1 MNPEREHMLANEP
14 VSSLI
19 WKLSLPATVGMLVQA
34 LYNLVDTIY
43 IGHSVGALGIAGLSI
58 SFPLQMIIGGT
69 GAMLGMGAASVISRN
84 LGAKNYKRAEVAFG
98 NNLLAILIFG
108 GAIALVGKFL
118 TVPILQ
124 AFGATEAI
132 LPYAL
137 DYMSVIFL
145 GAPLI
150 VFCMS
155 MNNVIRSE
163 GAAKVAMYSM
173 VIGAIANIILDPVF
187 IFVLDMGVRGAAIA
201 TVMARLV
208 VIGWITYYYSTGQS
222 FLKFSIKYM
231 KPQLDIMV
239 EIIAIGFPAL
249 VRHAASSFVFGMVN
263 QLAAFYGGDMAV
275 ALFGVNNRVII
286 FSFMPAIGIAQGM
299 QPILGY
305 SYGAG
310 SYHRVREVILKSALI
325 ATVFSSLLACVF
337 FIFPKTVISIFTH
350 DPALLEMGPHAL
362 RLMTFALCVIGF
374 QMIGGTLFQAIG
386 KALPSFILNT
396 SRQILILI
404 PVLYFLPKYIGID
417 GVWLAFPIADIL
429 STFITVLVVIPQM
442 KSLKRAEL
450 AMEGE

>member
-1 MNPEREHMLANEP
+1 MLANEP
-14 VSSLI
+14 ISRLI

-208 VIGWITYYYSTGQS
+208 VVGWITYYYSTGQS

-231 KPQLDIMV
+231 KPQLDILG

-310 SYHRVREVILKSALI
+310 SYNRAREVILKSALI
-325 ATVFSSLLACVF
+325 ATVFSSLLALVF

-362 RLMTFALCVIGF
+362 RLMTFALFVIGF

>member
-43 IGHSVGALGIAGLSI
+43 IGHSVGALGIAGLSV

-108 GAIALVGKFL
+108 GAILLVGKL
-118 TVPILQ
+118 MTVPILT
-124 AFGATEAI
+124 AFGATDAI

-137 DYMSVIFL
+137 DYMGVIFL

-173 VIGAIANIILDPVF
+173 IIGAVANIILDPLF

-201 TVMARLV
+201 TVMARLI

-222 FLKFSIKYM
+222 FFKFSIKYM
-231 KPQLDIMV
+231 KPKLDILG
-239 EIIAIGFPAL
+239 EIIVIGFPAL

-310 SYHRVREVILKSALI
+310 SYHRAREVILKSTMI

-417 GVWLAFPIADIL
+417 GVWLSFPIADIL
-429 STFITVLVVIPQM
+429 STFITVIVVIPQM
-442 KSLKRAEL
+442 RSLKRAEL

>member
-14 VSSLI
+14 ISRLI

-98 NNLLAILIFG
+98 NNLLAVLIFG

-231 KPQLDIMV
+231 KPQLDILG

-310 SYHRVREVILKSALI
+310 SYNRAREVILKSAFI

-362 RLMTFALCVIGF
+362 RLMTFALFVIGF

-417 GVWLAFPIADIL
+417 GVWLSFPIADIL

-442 KSLKRAEL
+442 KSFKRAEL

>member
-1 MNPEREHMLANEP
+1 MLANEP
-14 VSSLI
+14 ISRLI
-19 WKLSLPATVGMLVQA
+19 WKLSLPATVGMLVNA

-43 IGHSVGALGIAGLSI
+43 IGHGVGALGIAGLSI

-98 NNLLAILIFG
+98 NNLLAILLFG
-108 GAIALVGKFL
+108 GSITLIGTLFI
-118 TVPILQ
+118 VPILH

-145 GAPLI
+145 GSPLI
-150 VFCMS
+150 IFCMS

-173 VIGAIANIILDPVF
+173 IIGAIANIILDPIF
-187 IFVLDMGVRGAAIA
+187 IFVLDMGVRGAALA

-208 VIGWITYYYSTGQS
+208 VIAWISYYYSTGQS
-222 FLKFSIKYM
+222 LLKFSIKYM
-231 KPQLDIMV
+231 RPHLDV
-239 EIIAIGFPAL
+239 LWEIIVIGFPAL

-275 ALFGVNNRVII
+275 ALFGINNRVII
-286 FSFMPAIGIAQGM
+286 FSFMPTVGIAQGM

-305 SYGAG
+305 NYGAG
-310 SYHRVREVILKSALI
+310 SYHRAREVILKSAFV
-325 ATVFSSLLACVF
+325 ATVFSSLLACAL

-350 DPALLEMGPHAL
+350 DPALLEMGPHAM
-362 RLMTFALCVIGF
+362 RLMSFALFVIGF
-374 QMIGGTLFQAIG
+374 QMIGGTLFQSIG

-396 SRQILILI
+396 SRQVLILI
-404 PVLYFLPKYIGID
+404 PVLYLLPKYIGLD
-417 GVWLAFPIADIL
+417 GVWLSFSIADIL
-429 STFITVLVVIPQM
+429 STVITVIVVIPEM
-442 KSLKRAEL
+442 RSLKRSEL

>member
-1 MNPEREHMLANEP
+1 MNSEREHMLANEP
-14 VSSLI
+14 ISRLI

-187 IFVLDMGVRGAAIA
+187 IFILDMGVRGAAIA

-231 KPQLDIMV
+231 KPQLDIMG

-310 SYHRVREVILKSALI
+310 SYHRAREVILKSALI
-325 ATVFSSLLACVF
+325 ATVFSSLLALVF

-442 KSLKRAEL
+442 KSLKRSEL